1 MHYLSLKCIP
11 SWTHVAGRW
20 CPSSIDSVCPHCDK
34 ITNFPLGNHSFDASR
49 ETISASANCPACRGD
64 VHFWIHKPS
73 DASLTHRSCSGLYI
87 FPHPRAI
94 RQSVLAEGLIEVPA
108 LERAYISAIRA
119 YNAGLWDACAMSCRK
134 TLEGIVH
141 TRLPDSKDTLFAQLK
156 TLFSSPE
163 LMAPLIH
170 LADTLRKGGNLGAHF
185 DLEKTPDR
193 EIATLMLDLLDF
205 IMGYL
210 YQLQN
215 KSSELETRLKNLNLA
230 T

>member
-1 MHYLSLKCIP
+1 
-11 SWTHVAGRW
+11 
-20 CPSSIDSVCPHCDK
+20 
-34 ITNFPLGNHSFDASR
+34 
-49 ETISASANCPACRGD
+49 
-64 VHFWIHKPS
+64 
-73 DASLTHRSCSGLYI
+73 
-87 FPHPRAI
+87 
-94 RQSVLAEGLIEVPA
+94 
-108 LERAYISAIRA
+108 
-119 YNAGLWDACAMSCRK
+119 
-134 TLEGIVH
+134 
-141 TRLPDSKDTLFAQLK
+141 
-156 TLFSSPE
+156 
-163 LMAPLIH
+163 MAPLIH